1 MEMERQ
7 RDVRDQDHRRDL
19 VAARGWCTRRWCRSH
34 EIDAGGATG
43 SWVVLVDHEL
53 ETGSV
58 DCEIDFRWW

>member
-1 MEMERQ
+1 METER
-7 RDVRDQDHRRDL
+7 RHEVRDQGHRRDWWQ
-19 VAARGWCTRRWCRSH
+19 ARMVHNGVGG
-34 EIDAGGATG
+34 AGGATG